1 MSSIIVYIRSM
12 LSLNLTKYKLLYCS
26 KKSTSII
33 SCYYNFTT
41 IADEKKKTQSND
53 CVFSILSIQIIYRN
67 SVLRGR

>member
-41 IADEKKKTQSND
+41 IADEKKRHNQMTVSFQSYL
-53 CVFSILSIQIIYRN
+53 FKLFTEIAF
-67 SVLRGR
+67 

>member
-26 KKSTSII
+26 KKSTNII

-41 IADEKKKTQSND
+41 IADEKKRHNQMTVSFQSYL
-53 CVFSILSIQIIYRN
+53 FKLFTEIAF
-67 SVLRGR
+67 